1 MFTKPIIDI
10 TLFWQIPDKVLEHRP
25 REKVI
30 QRDDEEIS
38 SSSSSSTQSRPD
50 EDHDD
55 DDDENYI
62 IHEVHDTI
70 SDKGGQIMNNNGR
83 PIPRR
88 PGRPRRLSMYED
100 GDSVMDPENAS
111 GKSLVS
117 RSPRSFRPRVVV
129 NRDPTSQLG
138 SFGSV
143 NGQWQR

>member
-1 MFTKPIIDI
+1 M
-10 TLFWQIPDKVLEHRP
+10 Q
-25 REKVI
+25 
-30 QRDDEEIS
+30 
-38 SSSSSSTQSRPD
+38 
-50 EDHDD
+50 
-55 DDDENYI
+55 
-62 IHEVHDTI
+62 
-70 SDKGGQIMNNNGR
+70 MNNNGR

-111 GKSLVS
+111 GKSLVIS

-138 SFGSV
+138 SLGSSV